1 MYSQGYRINFHPE
14 DGEKIITQTGGF
26 FLKAFPKQAEI
37 YIDDKFKDKTDFFF
51 GSALIE
57 NLLPKKYKITVKK
70 EDYHSWE
77 KSFEIK
83 EKEVIDAKTVILF
96 PEDIGL
102 KVLVKN
108 VEKFWPSADGKSLIL
123 MEKNQDNW
131 SLKLYDL
138 NKNVKSLLI
147 NDSNISQPPIDLI
160 SLETTKDSKDIYLTV
175 GAEEEEKNFILKMD
189 KTPPQII
196 RTKTAT
202 TSEDIIT
209 AQSINNDKYYLD
221 ISGYVFK
228 NEEKLNQTPFKIK
241 QETPYNIYAF
251 SDFVF
256 LQEDKTLYK
265 FNQELKL
272 FEKFFEG
279 IQGLESSPD
288 KRKLAYFSD
297 NEIWILFLKD
307 NQDQPFEKSGDKIFL
322 IRFSEKINSCF
333 WLNSNYL
340 IFDVNGTIK
349 ISETDNRDKINIID
363 LTKIK
368 NPDFFWNKNDNK
380 LYILDENNLYSSE
393 PLLP

>member
-1 MYSQGYRINFHPE
+1 MYSQGYRINFHPAA
-14 DGEKIITQTGGF
+14 GENIITQTGGF

-70 EDYHSWE
+70 ENYHSWE
-77 KSFEIK
+77 KTFEIK
-83 EKEVIDAKTVILF
+83 EKEVVDAKTVTLF
-96 PEDIGL
+96 PEDIGS
-102 KVLVKN
+102 KVLINN

-123 MEKNQDNW
+123 MEKNGENW

-138 NKNVKSLLI
+138 NKNVKSHLI
-147 NDSNISQPPIDLI
+147 NDSDISQPPIDLI
-160 SLETTKDSKDIYLTV
+160 NLETTKDSKDVYLTV
-175 GAEEEEKNFILKMD
+175 GADEEEKNFTLKTD
-189 KTPPQII
+189 KTPVQIT

-202 TSEDIIT
+202 TSKNTVT
-209 AQSINNDKYYLD
+209 ALTINNDNYYLD
-221 ISGYVFK
+221 ILGYVFK
-228 NEEKLNQTPFKIK
+228 NEEKINQTPFKIK

-256 LQEDKTLYK
+256 LQEDKTLYG
-265 FNQELKL
+265 FNPESKS

-288 KRKLAYFSD
+288 SRKLVYFSG

-307 NQDQPFEKSGDKIFL
+307 NQDQPFEKSGDKVFL

-363 LTKIK
+363 LTEIK

-380 LYILDENNLYSSE
+380 LYILNENNLYSSE